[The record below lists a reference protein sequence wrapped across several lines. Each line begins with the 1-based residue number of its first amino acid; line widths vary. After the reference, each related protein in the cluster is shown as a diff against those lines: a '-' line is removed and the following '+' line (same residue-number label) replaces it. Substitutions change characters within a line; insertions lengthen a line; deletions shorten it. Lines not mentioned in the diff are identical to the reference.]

1 MGSDTLAAAAN
12 LPRKGGPNFLQGINE
27 VLSKNDFLFFKEKK
41 KKSKQTINKQAKRY
55 HPDKQKDKRFQHT
68 PPPFIRSGG
77 VGSNLQ
83 YHRFLYVKFPQIVEV

>member
-41 KKSKQTINKQAKRY
+41 NANKQLTN
-55 HPDKQKDKRFQHT
+55 KQNDTIPTNRRTSDFNI
-68 PPPFIRSGG
+68 PPPPSPD
-77 VGSNLQ
+77 LQ
-83 YHRFLYVKFPQIVEV
+83 HPIFVIK

>member
-27 VLSKNDFLFFKEKK
+27 VLIKNDFLFFKEKK
-41 KKSKQTINKQAKRY
+41 KKANKQLTN
-55 HPDKQKDKRFQHT
+55 KQNDTIPTNRRTSDFNIP